1 MESKF
6 TKEQF
11 LESKQFEQEERYL
24 LEVLLE
30 ENKTYTM
37 KEVKELLKKEKKI
50 IFQSLLIQIYDL
62 PYGKVRKL

>member
-6 TKEQF
+6 TKEQ
-11 LESKQFEQEERYL
+11 LLKSKQFEQEERYL

-37 KEVKELLKKEKKI
+37 KEVKELLKKEKKR
-50 IFQSLLIQIYDL
+50 
-62 PYGKVRKL
+62 KVK

>member
-6 TKEQF
+6 IKEQF
-11 LESKQFEQEERYL
+11 LDSKQFEQEERYL

-37 KEVKELLKKEKKI
+37 KEVKELLKKEKRR
-50 IFQSLLIQIYDL
+50 
-62 PYGKVRKL
+62 KVK

>member
-6 TKEQF
+6 TKDQF
-11 LESKQFEQEERYL
+11 LDSKQFEQEERYL

-37 KEVKELLKKEKKI
+37 KEVKELLK
-50 IFQSLLIQIYDL
+50 
-62 PYGKVRKL
+62 RKRKGR

>member
-6 TKEQF
+6 TKDQF
-11 LESKQFEQEERYL
+11 LASKQFEQEERYL

-37 KEVKELLKKEKKI
+37 KEVKELLKKEKKR
-50 IFQSLLIQIYDL
+50 
-62 PYGKVRKL
+62 KVK

>member
-1 MESKF
+1 MTSKF

-11 LESKQFEQEERYL
+11 LNSRQFEKEERYL

-37 KEVKELLKKEKKI
+37 KEVKELLKKEKRR
-50 IFQSLLIQIYDL
+50 
-62 PYGKVRKL
+62 KVK

>member
-6 TKEQF
+6 TKDQF
-11 LESKQFEQEERYL
+11 LDSKQLEQEERYL

-37 KEVKELLKKEKKI
+37 KEVKELLKKEKKR
-50 IFQSLLIQIYDL
+50 
-62 PYGKVRKL
+62 KVK

>member
-6 TKEQF
+6 TKDQF
-11 LESKQFEQEERYL
+11 LDSKQFEQEECYL

-37 KEVKELLKKEKKI
+37 KEVKELLKKEKKR
-50 IFQSLLIQIYDL
+50 
-62 PYGKVRKL
+62 KVK

>member
-6 TKEQF
+6 TKDQF
-11 LESKQFEQEERYL
+11 LDSKQLEQEERYL

-37 KEVKELLKKEKKI
+37 KEVKELLKKEKRR
-50 IFQSLLIQIYDL
+50 
-62 PYGKVRKL
+62 KVK